1 MFHKI
6 SDNYFNYAQKFDG
19 KPLPYL
25 LQICTKIRVEVSL
38 TRGQRYP
45 KRGVEE
51 ENALVSEGDEREV
64 LWRADA
70 EGGGT
75 SDTGIYVERL
85 PIIIIAAI

>member
-1 MFHKI
+1 MFHKNLTV
-6 SDNYFNYAQKFDG
+6 SPFR
-19 KPLPYL
+19 YL
-25 LQICTKIRVEVSL
+25 LQIYTKFRVEVSL

-45 KRGVEE
+45 RRGIKE

>member
-1 MFHKI
+1 MHKNLTV
-6 SDNYFNYAQKFDG
+6 SPFR
-19 KPLPYL
+19 YL
-25 LQICTKIRVEVSL
+25 LQICTKFRVEVSL
-38 TRGQRYP
+38 TRCQRYP
-45 KRGVEE
+45 RRGVEE

-64 LWRADA
+64 LWRVDA

>member
-1 MFHKI
+1 MHKNLTV
-6 SDNYFNYAQKFDG
+6 SPFR
-19 KPLPYL
+19 YL
-25 LQICTKIRVEVSL
+25 LQICTKFRVEVSL

-45 KRGVEE
+45 KRGAEE

-75 SDTGIYVERL
+75 SDTSIYDERL

>member
-1 MFHKI
+1 MFHKNLTV
-6 SDNYFNYAQKFDG
+6 SPFR
-19 KPLPYL
+19 YL

-45 KRGVEE
+45 KRGAEE

-64 LWRADA
+64 LWRVDA